1 MTMREHGWILVLVLA
16 WGAFAV
22 PAGAQQGE
30 PAPEAEPPDSTLE
43 EDGEGG
49 EGGFA
54 DNIEAIL
61 EEDEAVM
68 TGSGYT
74 YDSAGRRDPFK
85 SLVQNR
91 RSTVTRQGP
100 RPEGKSGLLIDEVS
114 LTGIFQTPTGTFAQV
129 RGGPRNKCYL
139 LQAGDQ
145 LYDGD
150 VVEVDRG
157 EIVFK
162 QLINDP
168 TAIKPFREVVK
179 RLSNENE

>member
-1 MTMREHGWILVLVLA
+1 
-16 WGAFAV
+16 V
-22 PAGAQQGE
+22 PAVAQQEDPPPPSEE
-30 PAPEAEPPDSTLE
+30 PADPTLE
-43 EDGEGG
+43 EEEGG
-49 EGGFA
+49 EGDYT
-54 DNIEAIL
+54 DNIAEIL
-61 EEDEAVM
+61 QQDEAVM

-85 SLVQNR
+85 SLIENR
-91 RSTVTRQGP
+91 RSAVARQGP
-100 RPEGKSGLLIDEVS
+100 RPEGKAGLLIDEVN

-129 RGGPRNKCYL
+129 RGGPKNKSFL

-150 VVEVDRG
+150 VLEVGRE

-179 RLSNENE
+179 RLSNE

>member
-1 MTMREHGWILVLVLA
+1 MMRQHGWISVLVLA
-16 WGAFAV
+16 WVVFAA

-30 PAPEAEPPDSTLE
+30 PAPEVEPPDNLQAE
-43 EDGEGG
+43 EEGG
-49 EGGFA
+49 GGFA

-74 YDSAGRRDPFK
+74 YDAAGRRDPFK
-85 SLVQNR
+85 SLVQNQ
-91 RSTVTRQGP
+91 RSAVTRQGP

-129 RGGPRNKCYL
+129 RGGPRNKSFL

-179 RLSNENE
+179 RLSNE

>member
-1 MTMREHGWILVLVLA
+1 MRVQTCLPVLLLMLLVAWGRPVLA
-16 WGAFAV
+16 QD
-22 PAGAQQGE
+22 P
-30 PAPEAEPPDSTLE
+30 PAEPPQE
-43 EDGEGG
+43 EPAAEPTTQEGEEAG
-49 EGGFA
+49 EA
-54 DNIEAIL
+54 YTDNIEQIL

-74 YDSAGRRDPFK
+74 YDAAGRRDPFK

-91 RSTVTRQGP
+91 RSAVARRGP
-100 RPEGKSGLLIDEVS
+100 RPEGKAGLLIDEVS
-114 LTGIFQTPTGTFAQV
+114 LTGVFQTPTGTFAQV
-129 RGGPRNKCYL
+129 RGGPKNKSFL

-150 VVEVDRG
+150 VVEVGRE

-179 RLSNENE
+179 RLTNE